1 MDSQDLVGRKFGP
14 YAVERILGQGAVAT
28 VYQAWNAQDERV
40 ALKLLTPKY
49 GLPSDEIRVR
59 FEREARAMA
68 RLHHPNIV
76 GVSDSGRIGDYSYIA
91 MNYVQG
97 ETLDR
102 LLRRK
107 GRLRPLQVTDIGQQL
122 ASALD
127 YAYKHGV
134 IHRDVKPSNVLITP
148 DEQVYLTDF
157 GLVRILD
164 DPTITQVGS
173 IVGTAAY
180 MAPEQ
185 VLPDMPVDGQADLY
199 SLGVIL
205 YRAATGLLPFV
216 GTGPE
221 IMHAHAY
228 AEPLEPSRVVRIPAD
243 LESIILK
250 AMAKNPADRFR
261 DGRAMAQELFEVN
274 KQVRETQSQHNL
286 LQRWW
291 DRVRI

>member
-1 MDSQDLVGRKFGP
+1 MDSQDLVGRTFGP

-28 VYQAWNAQDERV
+28 VYQAWNAQDELV

-49 GLPSDEIRVR
+49 GLPSDEIKVR

-76 GVSDSGRIGDYSYIA
+76 GVSDSGQIGDYSYMA
-91 MNYVQG
+91 MDYIQG
-97 ETLDR
+97 ETLDK

-107 GRLRPLQVTDIGQQL
+107 GRLGHLQVTDIGWQI

-134 IHRDVKPSNVLITP
+134 IHRDVKPSNILITQ
-148 DEQVYLTDF
+148 DGQAYLTDF
-157 GLVRILD
+157 GLARILD
-164 DPTITQVGS
+164 DPSITQVGA

-185 VLPDMPVDGQADLY
+185 VLPDMPVDGQTDLY

-205 YRAATGLLPFV
+205 YRAATGMLPFV

-228 AEPLEPSRVVRIPAD
+228 EEPLEPSKVARIPAV
-243 LESIILK
+243 LESVILK
-250 AMAKNPADRFR
+250 AMAKSPADRYR
-261 DGRAMAQELFEVN
+261 DGRAMAQDLLEVT
-274 KQVRETQSQHNL
+274 KQLHETQSQHNL